1 MVRATVRAGCV
12 GAAGNKGG
20 VCGLYCAF
28 VARPDSH
35 NRGIEVLHGLQRTL
49 YVVRP
54 TMIEQLTNR
63 MELYSNSLQLRS
75 LRQQVIASNMANV
88 DTPGYVGR
96 DFDFAKALKNANS
109 QQKNATTTLRT
120 SGSTALSTTDTGHL
134 RLVSHV
140 NTTPAQEHAK
150 MAYNVQIQPSA
161 DGNSVD
167 MDQQR
172 ANFTDNAIRYEST
185 LRFITGHVKTMLS
198 AIQGQ

>member
-1 MVRATVRAGCV
+1 
-12 GAAGNKGG
+12 
-20 VCGLYCAF
+20 
-28 VARPDSH
+28 
-35 NRGIEVLHGLQRTL
+35 
-49 YVVRP
+49 
-54 TMIEQLTNR
+54 MIEQLTKR

-109 QQKNATTTLRT
+109 QQPGGATVLRT
-120 SGSTALSTTDTGHL
+120 SGSTGLATTSGAHLST
-134 RLVSHV
+134 VEHV
-140 NTTPAQEHAK
+140 GALQASAK

>member
-1 MVRATVRAGCV
+1 
-12 GAAGNKGG
+12 
-20 VCGLYCAF
+20 
-28 VARPDSH
+28 
-35 NRGIEVLHGLQRTL
+35 
-49 YVVRP
+49 
-54 TMIEQLTNR
+54 MIEQLTKR

-96 DFDFAKALKNANS
+96 DFDFAKALQNANG
-109 QQKNATTTLRT
+109 QQQGGAVLHT
-120 SGSTALSTTDTGHL
+120 SGSTGLATTDGAHLSTVGH
-134 RLVSHV
+134 VSALQAS
-140 NTTPAQEHAK
+140 TK

>member
-1 MVRATVRAGCV
+1 
-12 GAAGNKGG
+12 
-20 VCGLYCAF
+20 
-28 VARPDSH
+28 
-35 NRGIEVLHGLQRTL
+35 
-49 YVVRP
+49 
-54 TMIEQLTNR
+54 MIEQLTNR

-96 DFDFAKALKNANS
+96 DFDFAKALKNANG
-109 QQKNATTTLRT
+109 QQKNAATTLRT
-120 SGSTALSTTDTGHL
+120 SGSSALATTDVAHL
-134 RLVSHV
+134 NTLQHVSGV
-140 NTTPAQEHAK
+140 QASAK

>member
-1 MVRATVRAGCV
+1 
-12 GAAGNKGG
+12 
-20 VCGLYCAF
+20 
-28 VARPDSH
+28 
-35 NRGIEVLHGLQRTL
+35 
-49 YVVRP
+49 
-54 TMIEQLTNR
+54 MIEQLTKR

-96 DFDFAKALKNANS
+96 DFDFAQALKNANGQRPGS
-109 QQKNATTTLRT
+109 AMLRT
-120 SGSTALSTTDTGHL
+120 SGSTGLATTSGAHLST
-134 RLVSHV
+134 VEHV
-140 NTTPAQEHAK
+140 GALQASAK
-150 MAYNVQIQPSA
+150 MAYNVQIQPSV